1 MARYY
6 YSKRRNPK
14 DWVDSLPGAP
24 NDTFVYYGGP
34 SFTTQRAAL
43 HRRILATILRGCTRT
58 SPPQAIVMMGGPASG
73 KSSALRIIGN
83 TTGFITLD
91 SDAIKGELPEYQR
104 GVAGNAKNAA
114 ASVHAESS
122 HVVQKALRFAI
133 GKRCNLIY
141 DGTGSNAAQYAT
153 MIDSLHR
160 AGYSVRL
167 VYVHVDPAL
176 ALPRALARAE
186 ESGRYVPE
194 YVIASAYASIPYNFG
209 YLADRVDAWT
219 MFDTSEFPPRF
230 VGSKEPNETPQIK
243 RPDLLQEFVSR
254 FPQKTPLKVRNPRRA
269 DRKAVRLDAQSIE
282 RALSSWVRSG
292 KDDGE
297 TGLG

>member
-6 YSKRRNPK
+6 YKRRNPK
-14 DWVDSLPGAP
+14 EWVESLPGAP
-24 NDTFVYYGGP
+24 NDTFVYHGGP
-34 SFTTQRAAL
+34 SFSAERSKL
-43 HRRILATILRGCTRT
+43 HRKILAMILRGCTRT

-73 KSSALRIIGN
+73 KSSALRIIGD

-104 GVAGNAKNAA
+104 GVAGSAKNAA

-122 HVVQKALRFAI
+122 FLVQKALRFAI
-133 GKRCNLIY
+133 GKKCNLIY
-141 DGTGSNAAQYAT
+141 DGTGSNASQYAT
-153 MIDSLHR
+153 MIDNLHR

-167 VYVHVDPAL
+167 VYVHVEPAL

-194 YVIASAYASIPYNFG
+194 YVIKAAYDSIPFNFS

-230 VGSKEPNETPQIK
+230 VGSKEANQTPVIR
-243 RPDLLQEFVSR
+243 RPDLLDEFLAK
-254 FPQKTPLKVRNPRRA
+254 FPQKTPLKLRNPRRA
-269 DRKAVRLDAQSIE
+269 ERTAVPLDAKRIE
-282 RALSSWVRSG
+282 QALAAWVRSG

-297 TGLG
+297 TGL